1 MRRPSRANSLRGLT
15 NASTTASPDV
25 AAAESCLASEARASS
40 PFTPSTSVND
50 GALRGVPA
58 SDAAVRVADFQ
69 STNAPRSCSRRSAE
83 QARHALFRAAIRA
96 IFFFFLAVRARG
108 PPTDA
113 TASRRCSARPR
124 VVEAARAAFAKAPVL
139 ADSRTAREGG
149 FAGAVRRGA
158 SRSGL
163 SFFLDEL
170 PLLWPG
176 RGFPKRVPAFVAVFY
191 CACVDKDR

>member
-1 MRRPSRANSLRGLT
+1 MRRPSRANSLRGLS
-15 NASTTASPDV
+15 NASTASSPDV
-25 AAAESCLASEARASS
+25 AAAESRLASEARASS
-40 PFTPSTSVND
+40 PFTPSTSVNG

-58 SDAAVRVADFQ
+58 GEAAIRVTDFQ

-83 QARHALFRAAIRA
+83 QAGHALFRAAM
-96 IFFFFLAVRARG
+96 FFFFLAVRAHG
-108 PPTDA
+108 PPADA

-124 VVEAARAAFAKAPVL
+124 VVEAVRAAFAKALVL

-149 FAGAVRRGA
+149 FAGAVGRGA

-170 PLLWPG
+170 PFGPG
-176 RGFPKRVPAFVAVFY
+176 RGSPKHFPHVALRL
-191 CACVDKDR
+191 CGNQAMS